1 MRMMDTHYNCL
12 YNIVKDIA
20 LDKVLSPLLIFKG
33 GTSLMFFYDLPRF
46 SLNLEFTL
54 VDRKQELLVFK
65 RLLKIVSMYG
75 TICEKVIGLFG
86 AKVVLEYGEEGW
98 PLEVEIS
105 NQYWREETD
114 LLCLDGFS
122 QNVMSLSDIYTH
134 KLIALGE
141 GSNVTGKE
149 IFDIWF
155 LGEKFIIP
163 NGDIVMK
170 WVGRSLAE
178 QLSLDISILAKLT
191 NDQLISSLEPLLL
204 PEKAKW
210 ASTSLLPM
218 AISSL
223 QCRLSAEKLKKRFR
237 RGISLGVK
245 YSE

>member
-1 MRMMDTHYNCL
+1 MRMMDTHYSYL
-12 YNIVKDIA
+12 YNILKDIA
-20 LDKVLSPLLIFKG
+20 LDKELSPLLILKG
-33 GTSLMFFYDLPRF
+33 GTSLMFFYELPRF
-46 SLNLEFTL
+46 SLDLEFTL
-54 VDRKQELLVFK
+54 VDRKQEQLVFK

-122 QNVMSLSDIYTH
+122 LNVMSLSDIYTH
-134 KLIALGE
+134 KLIALGK
-141 GSNVTGKE
+141 GDNVAGKE

-155 LGEKFIIP
+155 LGEKNHMP

-170 WVGRSLAE
+170 WVGCNLVE
-178 QLSLDISILAKLT
+178 QLSLDISILEKLT
-191 NDQLISSLEPLLL
+191 NDQLMSSLEPLLL

-210 ASTSLLPM
+210 ANTSLLPE
-218 AISSL
+218 AIASL
-223 QCRLSAEKLKKRFR
+223 QKRVGAEKLKKRFR